1 MSTDP
6 DQILSAQRAYIYLAE
21 VGTAAPVDVTA
32 APAAAW
38 VNVGLTTPDSL
49 SFSTEPQFET
59 VQSHQ
64 SDYETRRIQSSDS
77 AALAVDLQQWN
88 AENLKAVFGGG
99 TITEATP
106 GSGVF
111 KYVPPAIGT
120 RKEKACMVEIVD
132 GTRKYR
138 WIYPRT
144 LQVEGVQLELH
155 KGSSTNLAL
164 RLAVLGGD
172 DTDAWYVLSNDD
184 SLDPTPAP

>member
-1 MSTDP
+1 MDP
-6 DQILSAQRAYIYLAE
+6 DQILSAQRAYVYLAE
-21 VGTAAPVDVTA
+21 VGTPAPADVTT

-38 VNVGLTTPDSL
+38 INVGLTTPDSL

-64 SDYETRRIQSSDS
+64 SDYETRRIQSSES

-88 AENLKAVFGGG
+88 GTNLKSVFGGG
-99 TITEATP
+99 TITEVVPA
-106 GSGVF
+106 SGTF

-132 GTRKYR
+132 GARKYR
-138 WIYPRT
+138 WIFPRT

-155 KGSSTNLAL
+155 KGQNTNLAL

-172 DTDAWYVLSNDD
+172 DTDAWYVLSNDE
-184 SLDPTPAP
+184 SLQVTP